1 MLQINHNLRIL
12 EITKILLQRH
22 FHCRIAH
29 YSCDRS
35 CVMLM
40 HPLAC
45 WFGGQLS
52 SKRIYQLNCRW
63 VHSKLKMYWSFA
75 SVNTTSPV
83 LSIYIKQ
90 FYDCRVLPIKRWIN
104 HTNLLVLMFH
114 HFVSNLGV
122 TTIKLDTI
130 LHNPF
135 PNSVFHAT
143 CRLVG
148 KTLKSWRVFSLQL

>member
-1 MLQINHNLRIL
+1 MLQINDIMRIL

-35 CVMLM
+35 CVM

-63 VHSKLKMYWSFA
+63 VHSKLKMYWSHQFYR
-75 SVNTTSPV
+75 
-83 LSIYIKQ
+83 YIKQ
-90 FYDCRVLPIKRWIN
+90 FYDCRVLTIKRLIN
-104 HTNLLVLMFH
+104 HTNLLVLIFH